1 VRAVPGAALIIDLAA
16 WRAEQTP
23 GRPALRWRGE
33 WLDYAEL
40 DRRAMQLAAR
50 LHAEGVRRGDRVA
63 ILAHNHV
70 AHLDLVLAAPKLG
83 FIYTPLNFRLA
94 AAEQRDLVAAID
106 PKLVLHDRAHELKAE
121 SLELRRLP
129 LSRYASWLGKSVEP
143 LPAPELSPEDTH
155 MILFTGG
162 STGVPKG
169 AQIPYRQTL
178 GNAAATVSAWGITA
192 DDCAIQATPAFH
204 AALNVLTLPLLYAGG
219 RVDWMEQFEPGDYL
233 ERAADA
239 TLLFM
244 VPTMFQAL
252 ADHPAFASAKLPRV
266 RYAITG
272 GAPCPPALC
281 ERFAARGV
289 RFRLGFGMTECGVN
303 CFTITDEEAA
313 RHPDS
318 VGRPLPGLQAVIR
331 TAEGRQAA
339 PGEVGELTLSG
350 PMVFSG
356 YFRRP
361 AETADALRNGWL
373 WTGDLARQ
381 DRAGLFYICGRR
393 KEMFISGGEN
403 VYPAEVEAALA
414 QCQGV
419 LECAVVGIPHA
430 RWGEAGL
437 AAVILRRGARQTVE
451 NLREELKT
459 RLAGYK
465 VPAEFMVLKTLPKT
479 GAGKINKP
487 GIRALFDRQGPPA

>member
-1 VRAVPGAALIIDLAA
+1 MIVDLAG
-16 WRAEQTP
+16 WRAAQSP
-23 GRPALRWRGE
+23 DRPALRWRGE
-33 WLDYAEL
+33 WLSYLEL
-40 DRRAMQLAAR
+40 DERAQRLAAR
-50 LHAEGVRRGDRVA
+50 LHAEGVRAGDRVG

-70 AHLDLVLAAPKLG
+70 AHVDLMLAAPKLG
-83 FIYTPLNFRLA
+83 FVYTPFNYRLSPS
-94 AAEQRDLVAAID
+94 EQKAIGEAIE
-106 PKLVLHDRAHELKAE
+106 PKLVLHDRANELKAE
-121 SLELRRLP
+121 AIAARRLP
-129 LSRYASWLGKSVEP
+129 LSRYPEWLNKRAE
-143 LPAPELSPEDTH
+143 PAPAPQLSGDDTH

-162 STGVPKG
+162 STGLPKG
-169 AQIPYRQTL
+169 AQIPYRQVHR
-178 GNAAATVSAWGITA
+178 NAVDTIASWGVGA
-192 DDCAIQATPAFH
+192 EDCAIQATPAFH
-204 AALNVLTLPLLYAGG
+204 AALNVLTTPLLHAGG
-219 RVDWMEQFEPGDYL
+219 RVDWMETFDAGEYL

-239 TLLFM
+239 TILFM

-252 ADHPAFASAKLPRV
+252 ADHPAFAAADLSRV
-266 RYAITG
+266 RFAITG
-272 GAPCPPALC
+272 GAPCPPALR
-281 ERFAARGV
+281 ERFAARAV

-437 AAVILRRGARQTVE
+437 AAVTLRRGARQTVE

>member
-1 VRAVPGAALIIDLAA
+1 MRAVPGPGLIIDLAA
-16 WRAEQTP
+16 WRAARTP
-23 GRPALRWRGE
+23 ERPALRWRGE
-33 WLDYAEL
+33 WLTYAEL
-40 DRRAMQLAAR
+40 DRRATQLAAR

-63 ILAHNHV
+63 ILAHNHL

-83 FIYTPLNFRLA
+83 FVYTPLNFRLA
-94 AAEQRDLVAAID
+94 TPEQRELVAAVD
-106 PKLVLHDRAHELKAE
+106 PVLLLHDRAHELKAE
-121 SLELRRLP
+121 ALGARRLP
-129 LSRYASWLGKSVEP
+129 LSRYASWLGKRAEP
-143 LPAPELSPEDTH
+143 LLAPELGPDDIH

-169 AQIPYRQTL
+169 AQIPYRQVH
-178 GNAAATVSAWGITA
+178 GNADATVRSWGLTA

-204 AALNVLTLPLLYAGG
+204 AALNVLTTPLLHAGG
-219 RVDWMEQFEPGDYL
+219 RIDWMETFDAGDYL

-239 TLLFM
+239 TLMFM

-252 ADHPAFASAKLPRV
+252 AEHPAFATADFSRV

-272 GAPCPPALC
+272 GAPCAPALR
-281 ERFAARGV
+281 ERYAARGV

-303 CFTITDEEAA
+303 CFTITDDEAA

-331 TAEGRQAA
+331 TAEGRQAQ
-339 PGEVGELTLSG
+339 PDEVGELTLSG

-356 YFRRP
+356 YYRRP

-381 DRAGLFYICGRR
+381 DRSGLFYICGRR
-393 KEMFISGGEN
+393 KDMYISGGEN

-419 LECAVVGIPHA
+419 VECAVVGIPHP

-437 AAVILRRGARQTVE
+437 AAVALRRGAKQTVE
-451 NLREELKT
+451 GLREELKT

-465 VPAEFMVLKTLPKT
+465 MPAEFIVLKALPKT

-487 GIRALFDRQGPPA
+487 GIRALYDRQGPRG